1 MTIVLFFYLLA
12 LVCWLGGMVVF
23 SAVIAPVVFT
33 TLSRPDAGRLV
44 AAIFPRYY
52 VLGYVCG
59 AIALISAIWLAV
71 ARVPR
76 ASWTLAAILLAVAL
90 GCTAYAGVVVRPQ
103 VDAIR
108 TVTEEAN
115 PDPVRHAE
123 FDRLHHLSVM
133 LNGGAMLLEVIA
145 LLLSAAA
152 LSPRT

>member
-1 MTIVLFFYLLA
+1 MAILLFFYLLA

-23 SAVIAPVVFT
+23 SAIVAPAVFT
-33 TLSRPDAGRLV
+33 TLSRHEAGNLV

-59 AIALISAIWLAV
+59 AIALVLAIWLA
-71 ARVPR
+71 AAHTHR
-76 ASWTLAAILLAVAL
+76 APWTIAAILLAAAL
-90 GCTAYAGVVVRPQ
+90 ALTAYAGVVVRPQ

-115 PDPVRHAE
+115 PDPARRAE

-133 LNGGAMLLEVIA
+133 LNGGAMLLETVA
-145 LLLSAAA
+145 LLLSAVG
-152 LSPRT
+152 LTPRT

>member
-33 TLSRPDAGRLV
+33 TLSRPDAGKLV

-52 VLGYVCG
+52 VLGYICG
-59 AIALISAIWLAV
+59 AIALILAIWFALA
-71 ARVPR
+71 RTNR
-76 ASWTLAAILLAVAL
+76 ASWTLAAILLAAAL
-90 GCTAYAGVVVRPQ
+90 GCTAYAGIVVRPQ

-115 PDPVRHAE
+115 PDP
-123 FDRLHHLSVM
+123 
-133 LNGGAMLLEVIA
+133 
-145 LLLSAAA
+145 
-152 LSPRT
+152 

>member
-1 MTIVLFFYLLA
+1 MTFVLFFYLLA

-44 AAIFPRYY
+44 AAVFPRYY
-52 VLGYVCG
+52 VLGYICG
-59 AIALISAIWLAV
+59 AVALVLAIWLAV

-76 ASWTLAAILLAVAL
+76 ASWTFAAILLAAAL

-115 PDPVRHAE
+115 PDPVRRAE

-133 LNGGAMLLEVIA
+133 LNGGAMLLETVA